1 MSSGRPW
8 GAAWAPVSAGRVAKR
23 RGWSQGTA
31 DLWGQWSSWAGVK
44 GRTLSPA
51 THRRAPL
58 SRHSNLLYSHHQYL
72 HFPKQGTMYWHQK
85 ESNLSENLTE
95 HDFGFWAGFQRCI
108 VQLPCKY
115 QNLAFIQPQQGLK
128 ERQTLAL
135 SFVQES
141 LQERQSPRLRFR
153 TGDGR

>member
-1 MSSGRPW
+1 
-8 GAAWAPVSAGRVAKR
+8 
-23 RGWSQGTA
+23 
-31 DLWGQWSSWAGVK
+31 
-44 GRTLSPA
+44 
-51 THRRAPL
+51 
-58 SRHSNLLYSHHQYL
+58 
-72 HFPKQGTMYWHQK
+72 MYWHQK